1 VTDQPGPAAPPRL
14 TLAGVPIDACT
25 GGEAV
30 RLIVDHATR
39 AGPPAYVVTPN
50 AMHVVMLQE
59 MESFRRVYDEAWLS
73 LADGMAVVWACSVLG
88 TPVPEKVSGS
98 DLFPALCGAAADA
111 GASVFFMGGRPGAA
125 EGAARVLTAR
135 HPALR
140 VAGTY
145 CPPMGF
151 EKDPAENA
159 RTLAAVRAAA
169 PDILF
174 VGLGAPKQ
182 EFWMHAHHRELGV
195 PVSLGIGVSFEFV
208 AGMVKRAP
216 VWMQRSG
223 LEWFHR
229 LAMEPRRLWKRYAV
243 TNPRFAALVLREY
256 TRGGR
261 PPAPPAP
268 HDVSSPRGQ

>member
-1 VTDQPGPAAPPRL
+1 MTDAAAPAAPPRAM
-14 TLAGVPIDACT
+14 LAGVPIDLCT
-25 GGEAV
+25 TDEAV
-30 RLIVDHATR
+30 RLIVHHATH
-39 AGPPAYVVTPN
+39 AGAPRYVVTPN

-73 LADGMAVVWACSVLG
+73 LADGMSVVWACSVLG

-98 DLFPALCGAAADA
+98 DLFPALCAAAAEA
-111 GASVFFMGGRPGAA
+111 GASVFFLGGRPGAA
-125 EGAARVLTAR
+125 EGAASILRAR

-151 EKDPAENA
+151 EKDEAESA
-159 RTLAAVRAAA
+159 RTAAAVTAAA

-182 EFWMHAHHRELGV
+182 ELWMHAHRHELGV

-216 VWMQRSG
+216 VWMQHSG
-223 LEWFHR
+223 LEWLHR

-256 TRGGR
+256 RRGGR

-268 HDVSSPRGQ
+268 PPGPSPRDQ